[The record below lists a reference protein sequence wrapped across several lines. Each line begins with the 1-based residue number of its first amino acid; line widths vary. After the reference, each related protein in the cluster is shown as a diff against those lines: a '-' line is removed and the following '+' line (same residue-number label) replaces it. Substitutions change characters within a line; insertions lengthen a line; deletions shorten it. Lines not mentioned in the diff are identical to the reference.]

1 MNQGLVQALE
11 ALARERGVDRATLV
25 ETLENSIASAA
36 KKKIGQNALVDVKFD
51 EEQGTFQVVSHRKV
65 VAAVEDPSCEI
76 TVDEAQATRPGA
88 ALDELVDFP
97 LAYEEFGRNA
107 IQAAKQVLI
116 QRVREAERD
125 RVYRD
130 YEGKVGALVRGQVQ
144 QVDRGNVL
152 VKLDRTEALLPAR
165 EMMPRDRYHQ
175 SDVVRAVILT
185 VEKESKGPQ
194 VVLSRTSPEFLKHLF
209 RAEVPEIADG
219 IVEIKGVAR
228 EAGSRSK
235 IAVTSHEDRVD
246 AVGSCVGVK
255 GARVQ
260 SIVRELGGERIDIV
274 PWSLDASIF
283 VSRSL
288 SPAKVVSA
296 TPKDTEDRAM
306 EVVVADDQLS
316 LAIGKLGQNARLAT
330 KLTGWKIDLISRT
343 DLEAR
348 RAAERAL
355 RVDIEELTGVGEKIK
370 EKLVEEGIETV
381 ADLEVATLERLQEIQ
396 GIGEK
401 TAEKLLAR
409 AREVMA
415 EVRARAA
422 QGQAEAAA
430 AAAAASAPAAD
441 EPAGQVDGEGAAPD
455 EPEQGAAEEP
465 QSQGS
470 TEE

>member
-1 MNQGLVQALE
+1 
-11 ALARERGVDRATLV
+11 
-25 ETLENSIASAA
+25 
-36 KKKIGQNALVDVKFD
+36 
-51 EEQGTFQVVSHRKV
+51 
-65 VAAVEDPSCEI
+65 
-76 TVDEAQATRPGA
+76 
-88 ALDELVDFP
+88 
-97 LAYEEFGRNA
+97 
-107 IQAAKQVLI
+107 
-116 QRVREAERD
+116 
-125 RVYRD
+125 
-130 YEGKVGALVRGQVQ
+130 
-144 QVDRGNVL
+144 
-152 VKLDRTEALLPAR
+152 
-165 EMMPRDRYHQ
+165 
-175 SDVVRAVILT
+175 VILT

-288 SPAKVVSA
+288 SPAKVISA